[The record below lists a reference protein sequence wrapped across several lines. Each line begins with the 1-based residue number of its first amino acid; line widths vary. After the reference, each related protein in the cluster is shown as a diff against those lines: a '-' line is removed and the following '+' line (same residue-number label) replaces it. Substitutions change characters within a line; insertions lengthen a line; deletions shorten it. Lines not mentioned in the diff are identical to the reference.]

1 MEKRQAFQSKTQI
14 TKYEKKKKKMENDWP
29 IK

>member
-14 TKYEKKKKKMENDWP
+14 TKYEKKKEMENDWP